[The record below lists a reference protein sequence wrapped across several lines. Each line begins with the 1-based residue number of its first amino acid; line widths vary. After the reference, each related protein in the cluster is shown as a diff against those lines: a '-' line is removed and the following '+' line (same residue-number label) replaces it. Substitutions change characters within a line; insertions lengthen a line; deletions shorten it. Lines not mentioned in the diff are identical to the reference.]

1 MKPNLN
7 SKKYIDPDYIDRQA
21 YEWTREQSA
30 KTAKENFVYLT
41 IGITALAVYV
51 SYAYMLIQKLRA

>member
-1 MKPNLN
+1 MKPNNLKPK
-7 SKKYIDPDYIDRQA
+7 SQDYIDRQA

-30 KTAKENFVYLT
+30 KSAKENFVYLT
-41 IGITALAVYV
+41 IGITALAVYA